1 MKRKKSLYVK
11 DMISA
16 MEKINEFTINMT
28 YEKFLQDDKTSSAV
42 VRKLEI
48 IGEAVKQIG
57 NDVTERFPDIPW
69 SSLAKLRDKII
80 HFYHGIDYELI
91 WEIIKYHLPPLK
103 PKLNKVLEKLLE
115 EEK

>member
-1 MKRKKSLYVK
+1 MKRKKSLYIK

-16 MEKINEFTINMT
+16 MERIDEFTLNI
-28 YEKFLQDDKTSSAV
+28 KFEEFLRDDKTSSAV

-57 NDVTERFPDIPW
+57 PEVTERFPDIPW

-91 WEIIKYHLPPLK
+91 WKIIKHHLPPLK
-103 PKLNKVLEKLLE
+103 PKLNKVLEKILE
-115 EEK
+115 EEE

>member
-1 MKRKKSLYVK
+1 MKRKKSLYIK
-11 DMISA
+11 DMIGA
-16 MEKINEFTINMT
+16 MEKIEEFTTNIT
-28 YEKFLQDDKTSSAV
+28 FEEFLKDDKTSSAV

-57 NDVTERFPDIPW
+57 LDINEQFPDIPW

-91 WEIIKYHLPPLK
+91 WKIIKHHLPPLK
-103 PKLNKVLEKLLE
+103 PKLNEVLEKLIE